1 VRVGSLKG
9 VFGLNE
15 VFWSAMAGAAVNAVV
30 FSLIGI
36 GMMVLG
42 YKVFDWVTPK
52 LDVEKELGEN
62 RNVAVAIVIG
72 SLILAVAVVVG
83 RVVGA

>member
-1 VRVGSLKG
+1 MRVGSLKG

-42 YKVFDWVTPK
+42 YKVFD
-52 LDVEKELGEN
+52 
-62 RNVAVAIVIG
+62 
-72 SLILAVAVVVG
+72 
-83 RVVGA
+83 

>member
-1 VRVGSLKG
+1 
-9 VFGLNE
+9 LNE

>member
-1 VRVGSLKG
+1 M
-9 VFGLNE
+9 NE

>member
-1 VRVGSLKG
+1 
-9 VFGLNE
+9 
-15 VFWSAMAGAAVNAVV
+15 M
-30 FSLIGI
+30 
-36 GMMVLG
+36 
-42 YKVFDWVTPK
+42 TPK

>member
-1 VRVGSLKG
+1 
-9 VFGLNE
+9 
-15 VFWSAMAGAAVNAVV
+15 MAGAAVNAVV